1 MHYNLGEFCTGIQA
15 PGNETSNLCVS
26 SLLGISES
34 KAETRHLP
42 VTTAA
47 AESVT
52 VIPDAGVARALR
64 ILVADDQ
71 DVICE
76 LIAEY
81 LRADGHVVEVAG
93 DGNAALE
100 KFDPK
105 RFDLVVTD
113 QSMPGMSGEQ
123 LARAINESAP
133 GTPVILLTGFG
144 DEMQALGT
152 LPEGICLIVSKP
164 VSAADLRRAVLK
176 ASGVEEAQDAV
187 AA

>member
-1 MHYNLGEFCTGIQA
+1 MKQEIG
-15 PGNETSNLCVS
+15 V
-26 SLLGISES
+26 
-34 KAETRHLP
+34 TR
-42 VTTAA
+42 
-47 AESVT
+47 S
-52 VIPDAGVARALR
+52 LR

-81 LRADGHVVEVAG
+81 LRADGHVVEIAG

-100 KFDPK
+100 KFDPN
-105 RFDLVVTD
+105 RIDLVVTD

-123 LARAINESAP
+123 LARAINERAP

-144 DEMQALGT
+144 DEMQARGT
-152 LPEGICLIVSKP
+152 LPEGINLIVGKP
-164 VSAADLRRAVLK
+164 VSAADLRRAILV
-176 ASGVEEAQDAV
+176 ASGGEVEQRAV